1 MSKVRQL
8 TRALIYR
15 AWIQQKITTVVVALA
30 FGMML
35 GVMCA
40 VDGAAV
46 GTKQVPSTEMITAA
60 QNVAELRGADGEVK
74 VLNLVLIMQMPVLIA
89 LLVAVVATM
98 ILPGVAADDTE
109 GSGLEVMLASGVP
122 RRQLFVA
129 YLAAGAALTLIGFAA
144 LLLGFIG
151 AFLTSVMV
159 GGMSFSASSAW
170 WIGVFVFPLATG
182 LWSASATLAG
192 ALLYPAGLE
201 SKAGLNGGWVRV
213 VALLPVTLLAAP
225 LVFYGAQYP
234 LLYFVATVI
243 SLLLSWGAI
252 SLVSRGF
259 RTAKILRS

>member
-1 MSKVRQL
+1 MNKWWQL

-30 FGMML
+30 L
-35 GVMCA
+35 GVMMGVMC
-40 VDGAAV
+40 VLDGAAV
-46 GTKQVPSTEMITAA
+46 GTKQTPPAEMIAVV
-60 QNVAELRGADGEVK
+60 QNVAELRGADGEIK
-74 VLNLVLIMQMPVLIA
+74 ALNSVLIMQMPALIA

-98 ILPGVAADDTE
+98 ILPGVVADDTE

-122 RRQLFVA
+122 RRQLFAA
-129 YLAAGAALTLIGFAA
+129 YLAAGAALTLMGFVA

-151 AFLTSVMV
+151 AFLASVMV
-159 GGMSFSASSAW
+159 GGMSFSARSAW

-213 VALLPVTLLAAP
+213 VALLPVILLAAP
-225 LVFYGAQYP
+225 LAFYGTQHP
-234 LLYFVATVI
+234 WLYFVAAVI

-252 SLVSRGF
+252 SVVSRGF